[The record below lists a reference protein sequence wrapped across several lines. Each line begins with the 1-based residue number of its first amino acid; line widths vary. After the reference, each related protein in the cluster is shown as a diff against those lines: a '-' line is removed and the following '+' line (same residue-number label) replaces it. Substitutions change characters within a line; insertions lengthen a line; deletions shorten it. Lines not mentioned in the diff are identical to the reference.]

1 MKKIAAI
8 LLTAV
13 MMLTACA
20 PKGQHVPS
28 DNDTEEDKV
37 TEITIPASYLDFT
50 GNDAEETAEDYK
62 AYCTDA
68 AVQDR
73 NVVLEVN
80 EQQKQEILEM
90 NQGFIDDAVEDF
102 QEENLQYS
110 YELKDDFSG
119 VVYRYDESIE
129 SGVQAKMLMG
139 VTSMYALN
147 GIIESGNSEWSV
159 KVTIENCHTGN
170 VVAQGVLPDDSI
182 SFGQEEWETSYEQ
195 DDPGLDPCK
204 VKTDHD
210 PARQKGVR
218 ARWRII

>member
-8 LLTAV
+8 LLMAV

-20 PKGQHVPS
+20 PRGQHVPS

-37 TEITIPASYLDFT
+37 SEITIPASYLEFT

-68 AVQDR
+68 TVQDG

-90 NQGFIDDAVEDF
+90 NQDFIDDALEDF
-102 QEENLQYS
+102 QEENSQYS

-182 SFGQEEWETSYEQ
+182 SFGQEEWETSYE
-195 DDPGLDPCK
+195 
-204 VKTDHD
+204 
-210 PARQKGVR
+210 
-218 ARWRII
+218 

>member
-50 GNDAEETAEDYK
+50 GNDAEETAE
-62 AYCTDA
+62 
-68 AVQDR
+68 
-73 NVVLEVN
+73 E
-80 EQQKQEILEM
+80 
-90 NQGFIDDAVEDF
+90 
-102 QEENLQYS
+102 
-110 YELKDDFSG
+110 KDDFSG

-147 GIIESGNSEWSV
+147 GIIESGNSDWSV
-159 KVTIENCHTGN
+159 EVTIENCHTGN
-170 VVAQGVLPDDSI
+170 AVAQGVLPDDSI
-182 SFGQEEWETSYEQ
+182 TFGQEEWEASYE
-195 DDPGLDPCK
+195 
-204 VKTDHD
+204 
-210 PARQKGVR
+210 
-218 ARWRII
+218 

>member
-8 LLTAV
+8 LLMAV

-20 PKGQHVPS
+20 PRGQHVPS

-37 TEITIPASYLDFT
+37 SEITIPASYLEFT

-68 AVQDR
+68 TVQDG

-90 NQGFIDDAVEDF
+90 NQDFIDDALEDF
-102 QEENLQYS
+102 QEENSQYS
-110 YELKDDFSG
+110 YELRDDFSG

-182 SFGQEEWETSYEQ
+182 SFGQEEWETSYE
-195 DDPGLDPCK
+195 
-204 VKTDHD
+204 
-210 PARQKGVR
+210 
-218 ARWRII
+218 

>member
-37 TEITIPASYLDFT
+37 IEITIPASYLDFT

-68 AVQDR
+68 AVQDG

-80 EQQKQEILEM
+80 EQQMQEILEM
-90 NQGFIDDAVEDF
+90 NQDFIDDALEDF
-102 QEENLQYS
+102 QEENSQYS

-147 GIIESGNSEWSV
+147 GIIESGNSDWSV
-159 KVTIENCHTGN
+159 EVTIENCHTGN
-170 VVAQGVLPDDSI
+170 AVAQGVLPDDSI
-182 SFGQEEWETSYEQ
+182 TFGQEEWEASYE
-195 DDPGLDPCK
+195 
-204 VKTDHD
+204 
-210 PARQKGVR
+210 
-218 ARWRII
+218 

>member
-1 MKKIAAI
+1 MKKIATI
-8 LLTAV
+8 LLMAV

-37 TEITIPASYLDFT
+37 SEITIPASYLEFT

-68 AVQDR
+68 TVQDG

-90 NQGFIDDAVEDF
+90 NQDFIDDALEDF
-102 QEENLQYS
+102 QEENSQYS

-159 KVTIENCHTGN
+159 KVSIENCHTGN

-182 SFGQEEWETSYEQ
+182 SFGQEEWETSYE
-195 DDPGLDPCK
+195 
-204 VKTDHD
+204 
-210 PARQKGVR
+210 
-218 ARWRII
+218 

>member
-1 MKKIAAI
+1 MKKIATI
-8 LLTAV
+8 LLMAV

-37 TEITIPASYLDFT
+37 SEITIPASYLEFT

-68 AVQDR
+68 TVQDG

-90 NQGFIDDAVEDF
+90 NQDFIDDALEDF
-102 QEENLQYS
+102 QEENSQYS
-110 YELKDDFSG
+110 YELKDDFRG

-159 KVTIENCHTGN
+159 KVSIENCHTGN

-182 SFGQEEWETSYEQ
+182 SFGQEEWETSYE
-195 DDPGLDPCK
+195 
-204 VKTDHD
+204 
-210 PARQKGVR
+210 
-218 ARWRII
+218 

>member
-1 MKKIAAI
+1 MKKIATI
-8 LLTAV
+8 LLMAV

-20 PKGQHVPS
+20 PRGQHVSS

-68 AVQDR
+68 TVQDG

-90 NQGFIDDAVEDF
+90 NQDFIDDALEDF
-102 QEENLQYS
+102 QEENSQYS

-182 SFGQEEWETSYEQ
+182 SFGQEEWETSYE
-195 DDPGLDPCK
+195 
-204 VKTDHD
+204 
-210 PARQKGVR
+210 
-218 ARWRII
+218 

>member
-8 LLTAV
+8 LLMAV

-147 GIIESGNSEWSV
+147 GIIEIGNSEWSV
-159 KVTIENCHTGN
+159 EVTIENCHTGN

>member
-1 MKKIAAI
+1 MKKIATI
-8 LLTAV
+8 LLMAV

-37 TEITIPASYLDFT
+37 SEITIPASYLEFT

-68 AVQDR
+68 TVQDG

-90 NQGFIDDAVEDF
+90 NQDFIDDALEDF
-102 QEENLQYS
+102 QEENSQYS

-182 SFGQEEWETSYEQ
+182 SFGQEEWETSYE
-195 DDPGLDPCK
+195 
-204 VKTDHD
+204 
-210 PARQKGVR
+210 
-218 ARWRII
+218 

>member
-8 LLTAV
+8 LLMAV

-68 AVQDR
+68 VVQDG

-90 NQGFIDDAVEDF
+90 NQDFIDDALEDF
-102 QEENLQYS
+102 QEENSQYS

-159 KVTIENCHTGN
+159 EVTIENCHTGN

-182 SFGQEEWETSYEQ
+182 SFGQEEWETSYE
-195 DDPGLDPCK
+195 
-204 VKTDHD
+204 
-210 PARQKGVR
+210 
-218 ARWRII
+218 

>member
-1 MKKIAAI
+1 MKKIATI
-8 LLTAV
+8 LLMAV

-37 TEITIPASYLDFT
+37 SEITIPASYLEFT

-68 AVQDR
+68 TVQDG

-90 NQGFIDDAVEDF
+90 NQDFIDDALEDF
-102 QEENLQYS
+102 QEENSQYS

-159 KVTIENCHTGN
+159 EVTIENCHTGN

-182 SFGQEEWETSYEQ
+182 SFGQEEWETSYE
-195 DDPGLDPCK
+195 
-204 VKTDHD
+204 
-210 PARQKGVR
+210 
-218 ARWRII
+218 

>member
-1 MKKIAAI
+1 MKKIATI
-8 LLTAV
+8 LLMAV

-37 TEITIPASYLDFT
+37 SEITIPASYLEFT

-68 AVQDR
+68 TVQDG

-90 NQGFIDDAVEDF
+90 NQEFIDDALEDF
-102 QEENLQYS
+102 QEENSQYS

-159 KVTIENCHTGN
+159 KVSIENCHTGN

-182 SFGQEEWETSYEQ
+182 SFGQEEWETSYE
-195 DDPGLDPCK
+195 
-204 VKTDHD
+204 
-210 PARQKGVR
+210 
-218 ARWRII
+218 

>member
-1 MKKIAAI
+1 MKKIATI
-8 LLTAV
+8 LLMAV

-37 TEITIPASYLDFT
+37 SEITIPASYLEFT

-62 AYCTDA
+62 ACCTDA
-68 AVQDR
+68 TVQDG

-90 NQGFIDDAVEDF
+90 NQDFIDDALEDF
-102 QEENLQYS
+102 QEENSQYS

-182 SFGQEEWETSYEQ
+182 SFGQEEWETSYE
-195 DDPGLDPCK
+195 
-204 VKTDHD
+204 
-210 PARQKGVR
+210 
-218 ARWRII
+218 

>member
-68 AVQDR
+68 AVQDG

-80 EQQKQEILEM
+80 EQQMQEILEM
-90 NQGFIDDAVEDF
+90 NQDFIDDVLEDF
-102 QEENLQYS
+102 QEENSQYS

-147 GIIESGNSEWSV
+147 GIIESGNSDWSV
-159 KVTIENCHTGN
+159 EVTIENCHTGN
-170 VVAQGVLPDDSI
+170 AVAQGVLPGDWI
-182 SFGQEEWETSYEQ
+182 TLGEQEWEASYE
-195 DDPGLDPCK
+195 
-204 VKTDHD
+204 
-210 PARQKGVR
+210 
-218 ARWRII
+218 

>member
-1 MKKIAAI
+1 MKKIATI
-8 LLTAV
+8 LLMAV

-37 TEITIPASYLDFT
+37 SEITIPASYLEFT

-68 AVQDR
+68 AVQDG

-80 EQQKQEILEM
+80 EQQMQEILEM
-90 NQGFIDDAVEDF
+90 NQDFIDDALEDF
-102 QEENLQYS
+102 QEENSQYS

-159 KVTIENCHTGN
+159 KVSIENCHTGN

-182 SFGQEEWETSYEQ
+182 SFGQEEWETSYE
-195 DDPGLDPCK
+195 
-204 VKTDHD
+204 
-210 PARQKGVR
+210 
-218 ARWRII
+218 

>member
-1 MKKIAAI
+1 
-8 LLTAV
+8 

-68 AVQDR
+68 AVQDG

-80 EQQKQEILEM
+80 EQQMQEILEM
-90 NQGFIDDAVEDF
+90 NQDFIDDALEDF
-102 QEENLQYS
+102 QEENSQYS

-147 GIIESGNSEWSV
+147 GIIESGNSDWSV
-159 KVTIENCHTGN
+159 EVTIENCHTGN
-170 VVAQGVLPDDSI
+170 AVAQGVLPDDSI
-182 SFGQEEWETSYEQ
+182 TFGQEEWEASYE
-195 DDPGLDPCK
+195 
-204 VKTDHD
+204 
-210 PARQKGVR
+210 
-218 ARWRII
+218 

>member
-1 MKKIAAI
+1 MKKIATI
-8 LLTAV
+8 LLMAV

-20 PKGQHVPS
+20 PKGQQVPS

-37 TEITIPASYLDFT
+37 SEITIPASYLEFT

-62 AYCTDA
+62 AHCTDA
-68 AVQDR
+68 TVQDG

-90 NQGFIDDAVEDF
+90 NQDFIDDALEDF
-102 QEENLQYS
+102 QEENSQYS
-110 YELKDDFSG
+110 YELKDDFGG

-182 SFGQEEWETSYEQ
+182 SFGQEEWETSYE
-195 DDPGLDPCK
+195 
-204 VKTDHD
+204 
-210 PARQKGVR
+210 
-218 ARWRII
+218 

>member
-8 LLTAV
+8 LLMAV

-20 PKGQHVPS
+20 PRGQHVPS

-68 AVQDR
+68 AVQDG

-90 NQGFIDDAVEDF
+90 NQDFIDDALEDF
-102 QEENLQYS
+102 QEENSQYS

-159 KVTIENCHTGN
+159 EVTIENCHTGN

-182 SFGQEEWETSYEQ
+182 SFGQEEWETSYE
-195 DDPGLDPCK
+195 
-204 VKTDHD
+204 
-210 PARQKGVR
+210 
-218 ARWRII
+218 

>member
-68 AVQDR
+68 AVQDG

-80 EQQKQEILEM
+80 EQQMQEILEM
-90 NQGFIDDAVEDF
+90 NQDFIDDALEDF
-102 QEENLQYS
+102 QEENSQYS

-147 GIIESGNSEWSV
+147 GIIESGNSDWSV
-159 KVTIENCHTGN
+159 EVTIENCHTGN

-182 SFGQEEWETSYEQ
+182 TFGQEEWEASYE
-195 DDPGLDPCK
+195 
-204 VKTDHD
+204 
-210 PARQKGVR
+210 
-218 ARWRII
+218 

>member
-68 AVQDR
+68 AVQDG

-80 EQQKQEILEM
+80 EQQMQEILEM
-90 NQGFIDDAVEDF
+90 NQDFIDDALEDF
-102 QEENLQYS
+102 QEENSQYS

-182 SFGQEEWETSYEQ
+182 SFGQEEWETSYE
-195 DDPGLDPCK
+195 
-204 VKTDHD
+204 
-210 PARQKGVR
+210 
-218 ARWRII
+218 

>member
-1 MKKIAAI
+1 MCRQIMIRKKIK
-8 LLTAV
+8 L
-13 MMLTACA
+13 
-20 PKGQHVPS
+20 QRSRSRH
-28 DNDTEEDKV
+28 
-37 TEITIPASYLDFT
+37 LDFT

-68 AVQDR
+68 VVQDG

-90 NQGFIDDAVEDF
+90 NQDFIDDALEDF
-102 QEENLQYS
+102 QEENSQYS

-159 KVTIENCHTGN
+159 EVTIENCHTGN
-170 VVAQGVLPDDSI
+170 AVAQGVLPDDSI
-182 SFGQEEWETSYEQ
+182 TFGQEEWEASYE
-195 DDPGLDPCK
+195 
-204 VKTDHD
+204 
-210 PARQKGVR
+210 
-218 ARWRII
+218 

>member
-50 GNDAEETAEDYK
+50 GNDAEETAE
-62 AYCTDA
+62 
-68 AVQDR
+68 
-73 NVVLEVN
+73 E
-80 EQQKQEILEM
+80 
-90 NQGFIDDAVEDF
+90 
-102 QEENLQYS
+102 
-110 YELKDDFSG
+110 KDDFSG

-147 GIIESGNSEWSV
+147 GIIESENSDWSV
-159 KVTIENCHTGN
+159 EVTIENCHTGN
-170 VVAQGVLPDDSI
+170 AVAQGVLPDDSI
-182 SFGQEEWETSYEQ
+182 TFGQEEWEASYE
-195 DDPGLDPCK
+195 
-204 VKTDHD
+204 
-210 PARQKGVR
+210 
-218 ARWRII
+218 